1 MRWKYFFSQML
12 VLPIFFSVSFT
23 VLWVFSPSS
32 SIAQTQGSAYYT
44 GSQLCPGADS
54 MVIYSPSVVKGKLP
68 VVYLLGGFGSS
79 HRSFQKY
86 LNMDSLATAYNI
98 FIVCPHSG
106 KESWYFNHP
115 VSDKIQYEKFFF
127 SKIIPLAE
135 THIKIDTSKRYITGV
150 SMGGHGALLY
160 FIKHNNRF
168 AGAGSSSGVLN
179 LKYSKVR
186 DTSISKILGTYH
198 PTENNYWEHSVNGR
212 VGSLKGCRKPVYI
225 DCGTEDYLLPAAKEF
240 LEIAHKSGF
249 TTVNSTFAPGGHNKD
264 YWKNSVPA
272 QLKYFGELG
281 KK

>member
-1 MRWKYFFSQML
+1 MHWKYFFSQMSF
-12 VLPIFFSVSFT
+12 LPIIFSAIST
-23 VLWVFSPSS
+23 VLLLFGATSS
-32 SIAQTQGSAYYT
+32 SAQSRGSAYYT

-54 MVIYSPSVVKGKLP
+54 MVIYSPSVIKDKIP

-86 LNMDSLATAYNI
+86 LNLDSMASANNI
-98 FIVCPHSG
+98 YIVCPHSG
-106 KESWYFNHP
+106 NETWYLNHP
-115 VSDKIQYEKFFF
+115 DNDKIQYEKYFFT
-127 SKIIPLAE
+127 KIIPLAE
-135 THIKIDTSKRYITGV
+135 KHIKIDTSKRYITGV

-160 FIKHNNRF
+160 FIKYNSRF

-212 VGSLKGCRKPVYI
+212 VKSLKGCGKPVFI

-249 TTVNSTFAPGGHNKD
+249 TFVKSTFARGGHNKE

-281 KK
+281 NR